1 MESSS
6 SRAFLRCTFTVLLT
20 VMLISGSGL
29 AANAQQ
35 ATPGITA
42 SPAAALPVQSVPPQP
57 VACAEH
63 YQLPSGFTD
72 GQNIDCATITVPA
85 FHGESGSPQIS
96 LFYMDVH
103 ATGGNPASEPLIVL
117 AGGPGQPGQ
126 VLLKTL
132 LPPGQDNPSSLAD
145 LLTRQ
150 DVILLDQRGT
160 GASEPNL
167 ACPGDAVTGLLPP
180 GRGQGTETPAAT
192 PAGTPTP
199 VTLPPWDEIAKSTI
213 QCLQGFQ
220 SAGIDLSAINTEQN
234 AADVATLIASL
245 NRGQADLYGVSY
257 GTLLGQTIISRYP
270 DMVRSAVLA
279 SVLPTDVN
287 FFTGQLQAFNDSLSV
302 IFTACA
308 ADAECGQKYPDLDG
322 ALDRAYQQLSSAPV
336 TVPATDPNSGAQ
348 VPVVINGDVFM
359 QLVYQLAFGSAGYIE
374 PALISSVAN
383 GDYSRLAKLAPIA
396 LSSEGINT
404 GMLFATDCQDTVPGT
419 TADDVRALVNGG
431 TIRPAVAQGLGAQ
444 ILSYYTIC
452 DALNLPTGAIADAS
466 LTSDVP
472 TLLATGQL
480 DPVTPPQYADDVA
493 SNLTNAQVVT
503 LPALGHDPLT
513 SLGPCGAKIIDSYLD
528 DAASK
533 VDTICAAD
541 LSLDFSPDQQGGS
554 TATPATGTAT
564 PVG

>member
-1 MESSS
+1 MDVLSSGAFS
-6 SRAFLRCTFTVLLT
+6 RRAFAVLLIT
-20 VMLISGSGL
+20 MLISGSGL
-29 AANAQQ
+29 AASAQP
-35 ATPGITA
+35 ATPGGAA
-42 SPAAALPVQSVPPQP
+42 SPVAALPVQAVRPQP
-57 VACAEH
+57 VACADH

-72 GQNIDCATITVPA
+72 GKNIDCATITVPA
-85 FHGESGSPQIS
+85 FHGEIGSPQIS

-103 ATGGNPASEPLIVL
+103 ATGSNLVKEPLVVL

-132 LPPGQDNPSSLAD
+132 LPPTKDTPSSLAD

-150 DVILLDQRGT
+150 DVILIDQRGT

-167 ACPGDAVTGLLPP
+167 ACPGDVVPGLVPP
-180 GRGQGTETPAAT
+180 GGGQGPASPAAT
-192 PAGTPTP
+192 PASPP
-199 VTLPPWDEIAKSTI
+199 MPITLPPWDEIAQGTI

-220 SAGIDLSAINTEQN
+220 SAGIDLSAVNTQQN

-245 NRGQADLYGVSY
+245 NRGPADLYGVSY
-257 GTLLGQTIISRYP
+257 GTLLGQAVNALYP

-302 IFTACA
+302 IFTECA
-308 ADAECGQKYPDLDG
+308 ADAKCDRKYPDLDG
-322 ALDRAYQQLSSAPV
+322 ALDQAYEHLSSSPV
-336 TVPATDPNSGAQ
+336 TVPATDPNSGVQ
-348 VPVVINGDVFM
+348 VPVVISGDVFM
-359 QLVYQLAFGSAGYIE
+359 QLVYRLDFGSAGYVE
-374 PALISSVAN
+374 PAVISSVAN
-383 GDYSRLAKLAPIA
+383 GDYSLLAKLAPIA

-404 GMLFATDCQDTVPGT
+404 GMLFATDCQDLLPGT
-419 TADDVRALVNGG
+419 TADDVNALLNSGM
-431 TIRPAVAQGLGAQ
+431 IRPAVAQGLGQQ

-452 DALNLPTGAIADAS
+452 DALNLPTGAIAEAS

-480 DPVTPPQYADDVA
+480 DPITPPRYADDVTG
-493 SNLTNAQVVT
+493 NLGQAQVVT

-513 SLGPCGAKIIDSYLD
+513 TAGPCGAKIIDSYLTD
-528 DAASK
+528 LASK
-533 VDTICAAD
+533 VDTSCAAGFA
-541 LSLDFSPDQQGGS
+541 LDFVPDQQGSG
-554 TATPATGTAT
+554 TATPAGSTPT